1 MCIHLRSV
9 TGNSFTGVYS
19 LAIVERERIPLEL
32 RQRWKGQLSYSLPF
46 WFPLDAKKKR
56 VTRWFC
62 NRTSLDSFFYRG
74 RETGLLEDTWLHY
87 KFITWRILVE
97 TRWKYP
103 IDIYSDIY
111 SKTRSPFLLLSLFV
125 YSLVACTKFLE
136 FVHIYIYEYTRD
148 ERRLIVRLG
157 HRQRSVN
164 ALVVS
169 RRKPFSLCIVF
180 HLSGLH

>member
-1 MCIHLRSV
+1 MKKGKRKKKTFNRFNREKKTKTKKRPLLGVCIHLRSV

-103 IDIYSDIY
+103 I
-111 SKTRSPFLLLSLFV
+111 
-125 YSLVACTKFLE
+125 
-136 FVHIYIYEYTRD
+136 
-148 ERRLIVRLG
+148 ERIFIRKLG
-157 HRQRSVN
+157 H
-164 ALVVS
+164 L
-169 RRKPFSLCIVF
+169 FYYFLCLFI
-180 HLSGLH
+180 LSSHARNF